1 VDLSALIFV
10 ALAVAWAVYLI
21 PKALKHHEDDLRSR
35 TVDKFS
41 TSMRV
46 VASREPVDSRTARLT
61 VPGQPAVEA
70 APAAAPAATPAAIP
84 ATAVASRAAQAR
96 ATKRR
101 RRVLALIL
109 LSCIAVGALAGFAM
123 IPTPYVAIPA
133 GLLVAWLVACRLM
146 VKSERAARTPASRPA
161 TLADSAELV
170 DDGPVTEEIAV
181 VEATAVREP
190 GSWDPVPVTLP
201 TYVSKEPAGRRSVRT
216 IDLDSTGV
224 WTSGHDESDS
234 RLAREADEA
243 EKAAGPIAAAE
254 EARRAAGS

>member
-1 VDLSALIFV
+1 MDLSALIFV

-46 VASREPVDSRTARLT
+46 LATREPVDSRTARLT
-61 VPGQPAVEA
+61 VNGQPVA
-70 APAAAPAATPAAIP
+70 APVPLVASR
-84 ATAVASRAAQAR
+84 TAVAN

-109 LSCIAVGALAGFAM
+109 LIGAAVGTLAGLGL
-123 IPTPYVAIPA
+123 IPAPYVAAPV
-133 GLLVAWLVACRLM
+133 GLLVAWLVACRSM
-146 VKSERAARTPASRPA
+146 VRSERAARTSTRPA
-161 TLADSAELV
+161 PAAADQQPTAN
-170 DDGPVTEEIAV
+170 DGPVTEEIAV
-181 VEATAVREP
+181 VQATVERAP

-201 TYVSKEPAGRRSVRT
+201 TYVTKPAAARRTVRT

-224 WTSGHDESDS
+224 WTSGRTEIDAA
-234 RLAREADEA
+234 LARESDQA
-243 EKAAGPIAAAE
+243 ERE
-254 EARRAAGS
+254 RRAQREQGDEERAVGS

>member
-21 PKALKHHEDDLRSR
+21 PKALKHHEDDQRSR

-41 TSMRV
+41 ASMRV
-46 VASREPVDSRTARLT
+46 LARREPVDSRTARLM
-61 VPGQPAVEA
+61 VPRQVTAEAEPAE
-70 APAAAPAATPAAIP
+70 APASPPVRKAAA
-84 ATAVASRAAQAR
+84 AR

-109 LSCIAVGALAGFAM
+109 LAVATVGTLAALAV
-123 IPTPYVAIPA
+123 IPAPYVAIPV
-133 GLLVAWLVACRLM
+133 GLLVVWLVACRLM
-146 VKSERAARTPASRPA
+146 VKSERAARKSSRRPA
-161 TLADSAELV
+161 APATQPLA

-181 VEATAVREP
+181 VAADAEREP

-201 TYVSKEPAGRRSVRT
+201 TYVSKETAGRSVRT
-216 IDLDSTGV
+216 IDLDATGV

-234 RLAREADEA
+234 RIAREADEA
-243 EKAAGPIAAAE
+243 REVSRTAEQDE

>member
-1 VDLSALIFV
+1 MDLSALIFV

-35 TVDKFS
+35 TVDNFS

-46 VASREPVDSRTARLT
+46 LATREPVDSRTARLT
-61 VPGQPAVEA
+61 VNGQPVA
-70 APAAAPAATPAAIP
+70 APAPVVGSRTAA
-84 ATAVASRAAQAR
+84 AS

-109 LSCIAVGALAGFAM
+109 LAAIVVGALAGFGLVPVA
-123 IPTPYVAIPA
+123 YVGAPA

-146 VKSERAARTPASRPA
+146 VKSERAARTSKPAVPTADQQPIADGGPA
-161 TLADSAELV
+161 
-170 DDGPVTEEIAV
+170 TEEIAV
-181 VEATAVREP
+181 VQATDERAP

-201 TYVSKEPAGRRSVRT
+201 TYVSKEPAGRRTVRT

-243 EKAAGPIAAAE
+243 ERTAAPVGEDDA
-254 EARRAAGS
+254 ARRATGS

>member
-1 VDLSALIFV
+1 MDLSALIFV

-46 VASREPVDSRTARLT
+46 LASREPVDSRTARLT
-61 VPGQPAVEA
+61 VAGQPAAEPEPERV
-70 APAAAPAATPAAIP
+70 PL
-84 ATAVASRAAQAR
+84 VASRAAAAR
-96 ATKRR
+96 ATQRR

-146 VKSERAARTPASRPA
+146 VKSERAARTSRTTTKVEEA
-161 TLADSAELV
+161 VA
-170 DDGPVTEEIAV
+170 DDGPVTEEITV
-181 VEATAVREP
+181 VEAVAEREP

-243 EKAAGPIAAAE
+243 EKAAGPVSKDEA
-254 EARRAAGS
+254 ARRATGS

>member
-1 VDLSALIFV
+1 MIFV

-21 PKALKHHEDDLRSR
+21 PKALKHHEDDQRSR

-46 VASREPVDSRTARLT
+46 LARREPVDSRTARL
-61 VPGQPAVEA
+61 VVEGAAVRTTAEVA
-70 APAAAPAATPAAIP
+70 AALAPAPARIN
-84 ATAVASRAAQAR
+84 RAAAAR

-109 LSCIAVGALAGFAM
+109 LATAAVGTLAGLAI
-123 IPTPYVAIPA
+123 IPRPYAAIPV

-146 VKSERAARTPASRPA
+146 VRSERAARTPTARTPVATVEQPVADEGPA
-161 TLADSAELV
+161 
-170 DDGPVTEEIAV
+170 TEEIAV
-181 VEATAVREP
+181 VETTAVREP

-201 TYVSKEPAGRRSVRT
+201 TYVSKETAGRRSVRT

-243 EKAAGPIAAAE
+243 REVGRTAE
-254 EARRAAGS
+254 QEAEARRAAGS